1 MNYKQALKEVKAMY
15 KALNLKNTKPAYPG
29 DYEYQCVPANHLST
43 ECITTIIMDYIITN
57 NRSALK
63 LNEVHSILCET
74 GISFDYRRDLLK
86 LIEAK
91 KFRYEEYA
99 GLNQI
104 RPYI

>member
-1 MNYKQALKEVKAMY
+1 MNYKQALKEVKTMY
-15 KALNLKNTKPAYPG
+15 KTLNLKNTKSRYIG
-29 DYEYQCVPANHLST
+29 DYEYQCVPANYLSID
-43 ECITTIIMDYIITN
+43 CLTTIIMDYISNN

-63 LNEVHSILCET
+63 LPEVHSLLVDN
-74 GISFDYRRDLLK
+74 GISFDYRRDLSK

-91 KFRYEEYA
+91 KFRYETQA